1 VRARA
6 AAILLGAFCAL
17 LSGSAADATAAPAPA
32 PAPRAALMQARS
44 TIDALAHQTSSGS
57 VQTLAAAAARALS
70 TASAPSLWIDARHA
84 AAPSYGDRVFGNSVA
99 GLADLQRLK
108 RFSLRSVPG
117 AIRLVVGADRQ
128 LAVGAIAQARGGSG
142 ETLVAANHEL
152 AAGDREDATG
162 RLAAAVHSYA
172 KAWER
177 AFNALAE
184 LVAGEATTVPS
195 SALAAAA
202 QEALGSRK
210 IALAGPTLHPS
221 QPLLMLDGKPEIF
234 FAGSEAC
241 PFCAVQRWGMI
252 VALGQFGTFSNL
264 HLMQSATTE
273 PPVVSSFT
281 FFGSSYESP
290 YISFVPVEVVSNV
303 PHGYGFAHLQRLSP
317 FERALLGR
325 FDPPQQTPFIDV
337 ANRFT
342 RIDSTVQPGL
352 VAGMSWT
359 QIVGSLRRPASVPA
373 QAIAG
378 EAEVL
383 TAELCEATNGNPDS
397 VCSAPIVKQYEA
409 ALPLLNGRGGGCP
422 ITAMRTAATGERA
435 QPPPAGVARCRTG

>member
-1 VRARA
+1 
-6 AAILLGAFCAL
+6 
-17 LSGSAADATAAPAPA
+17 
-32 PAPRAALMQARS
+32 MQARR
-44 TIDALAHQTSSGS
+44 TVEALAHETSSRS
-57 VQTLAAAAARALS
+57 VQSLAAVAESALS
-70 TASAPSLWIDARHA
+70 GASAPPLWIDARDA

-108 RFSLRSVPG
+108 RFSLRPVTG

-128 LAVGAIAQARGGSG
+128 LAVGAIGQAQGGNG
-142 ETLVAANHEL
+142 ELLVAANREL

-162 RLAAAVHSYA
+162 RLAAAMHSYA
-172 KAWER
+172 EAWEH
-177 AFNALAE
+177 AFNALAQ
-184 LVAGEATTVPS
+184 LVAGEATTVPP

-210 IALAGPTLHPS
+210 IALAGPILHPS
-221 QPLLMLDGKPEIF
+221 QQPLMLDAKPEIF

-241 PFCAVQRWGMI
+241 PFCAVQRWGLI

-273 PPVVSSFT
+273 PPVVRSFT
-281 FFGSSYESP
+281 FYGSSYQSP
-290 YISFVPVEVVSNV
+290 YISFEPVEVLSNV

-342 RIDSTVQPGL
+342 RVDSTVQPGL

-359 QIVGSLRRPASVPA
+359 QIASSLTRPASVPA

-397 VCSAPIVKQYEA
+397 VCSAAVVKQYEA
-409 ALPLLNGRGGGCP
+409 ALPLLNGNGGGCP
-422 ITAMRTAATGERA
+422 ITAMRTAATRERA
-435 QPPPAGVARCRTG
+435 QPPPAGLARCRTG